1 MSDMTNIARPYA
13 KAAFEYAVEQN
24 TLAAWQQMLA
34 FAAEVANDVNMI
46 AFLRSNTTATA
57 QADLMT
63 QICGEHLD
71 SAVLNLVRVMA
82 ENQRLLAL
90 PAVFARFS
98 ELKSEYEREVV
109 VEVTSG
115 TELNAAQQDKLVAA
129 LSKRLDRKVKL
140 LCSVD
145 ASVVSGMIIKAGDMV
160 IDGTVRGKLD
170 RLVTA
175 LQS

>member
-1 MSDMTNIARPYA
+1 M
-13 KAAFEYAVEQN
+13 
-24 TLAAWQQMLA
+24 
-34 FAAEVANDVNMI
+34 
-46 AFLRSNTTATA
+46 
-57 QADLMT
+57 
-63 QICGEHLD
+63 
-71 SAVLNLVRVMA
+71 
-82 ENQRLLAL
+82 
-90 PAVFARFS
+90 FARFT
-98 ELKSEYEREVV
+98 ELKSEYEREAV

-115 TELNAAQQDKLVAA
+115 TELNAAQQEKLVAA

>member
-34 FAAEVANDVNMI
+34 FAAEVASDANMV

-57 QADLMT
+57 QAKLMKE
-63 QICGEHLD
+63 ICGEYLD
-71 SAVLNLVRVMA
+71 SAAHNLIHVMA

-90 PAVFARFS
+90 PAVFARFT
-98 ELKSEYEREVV
+98 ELKSEYEREAV

-115 TELNAAQQDKLVAA
+115 TELNAAQQEKLVAA